1 MGTPSWLYYLFG
13 LLMLGVAAYCV
24 ALLVL
29 SVTGRHHSGRDI
41 DIAHILMGVSMAGM
55 FVSTWA
61 FGPRAVWEL
70 IFGGLLIWFV
80 VRSIKSVQ
88 RFGLH
93 KPHEAIHAAMSFAM
107 LLMYLYPVG
116 ATSRVSAMSMSMAT
130 GGAKL
135 DPGLGFILAVTFFG
149 SAIFTLANPVK
160 GVSHHGSHAFAYAT
174 SVAVGAPASG
184 ESGSGNPQQDS
195 PHAGALEA
203 LVTTPWLE
211 DASHVIMCLAMGFM
225 LILML

>member
-1 MGTPSWLYYLFG
+1 M
-13 LLMLGVAAYCV
+13 A
-24 ALLVL
+24 
-29 SVTGRHHSGRDI
+29 GRHHSGRDI

-55 FVSTWA
+55 FVSKWA
-61 FGPRAVWEL
+61 FGPSAMWEL

-80 VRSIKSVQ
+80 VRSVKSIQ

-130 GGAKL
+130 GGARL

-149 SAIFTLANPVK
+149 SAVFTLANPVK
-160 GVSHHGSHAFAYAT
+160 GESHHGSHAFAYAT
-174 SVAVGAPASG
+174 SVPVGATASRG
-184 ESGSGNPQQDS
+184 SRSGSPQQASSDVERAGRARH
-195 PHAGALEA
+195 HALARRRQSRDHVFGHGLHADLDALER
-203 LVTTPWLE
+203 
-211 DASHVIMCLAMGFM
+211 
-225 LILML
+225 